1 MAPIVNDS
9 IVNDSMNQV
18 AFRVPKKKPSS
29 NLASRVERWHKR
41 LSPQFPDIDPHD
53 LELILT
59 SLLRRPRERMQMMF
73 LKKRKDG
80 RYVF

>member
-1 MAPIVNDS
+1 MNQFS
-9 IVNDSMNQV
+9 IVSRVEERQGET
-18 AFRVPKKKPSS
+18 RVPKEKPSS
-29 NLASRVERWHKR
+29 NLTSRVQRLHKR
-41 LSPQFPDIDPHD
+41 LLPQFPDIDPHD
-53 LELILT
+53 LEMILT

>member
-1 MAPIVNDS
+1 MT
-9 IVNDSMNQV
+9 
-18 AFRVPKKKPSS
+18 KKSPPS
-29 NLASRVERWHKR
+29 LASRVERWHKR

-53 LELILT
+53 LDLILT
-59 SLLRRPRERMQMMF
+59 ALLRRPKERMQMMF